1 MPALTAK
8 RYKSRPSP
16 PFHAGDYKG
25 ETKPGNDGKTYVSK
39 ADSRGVYRWVLVAGT
54 RKRTTKKKS
63 KVSKR
68 VQAMMDD
75 PANPLGKNPKLEAF
89 WRSLASSEKVVLIYK
104 DGSQKFYTMP
114 SMETKKFK
122 NTFDSFEQDPTI
134 VAVITSAMSWDAYE
148 SQLYPKAKDKTVE
161 EVLGSWRS
169 YFKSL
174 DNGSKLYVT
183 Y

>member
-1 MPALTAK
+1 MPCKRLTAK
-8 RYKSRPSP
+8 RYAERPGPS
-16 PFHAGDYKG
+16 FHASECKG
-25 ETKPGNDGKTYVSK
+25 ATKKGNDGYPYTS
-39 ADSRGVYRWVLVAGT
+39 VANEKGIYTWRPTKRKHRT
-54 RKRTTKKKS
+54 R

-75 PANPLGKNPKLEAF
+75 PANPLGKNPNLEAF

-104 DGSQKFYTMP
+104 DGSHKFYTMP

-148 SQLYPKAKDKTVE
+148 SQLYPKAKDKTVA
-161 EVLGSWRS
+161 EVGLLAIL
-169 YFKSL
+169 F
-174 DNGSKLYVT
+174 
-183 Y
+183 